1 VPLQRLYPAASST
14 RESFVSP
21 LQLSSPARHYDAQ
34 YNPHVINQQHIIDL
48 SALVSGDFLPNENSS
63 RPLADKVALVTG
75 AGRGIGKAI
84 SLRLAEL
91 GAHTVLCG
99 RSPDALRDS
108 ALAIEQL
115 SAGNPE
121 QNPLVRRARGMTSAM
136 PLGRSSVIEC
146 DVSDNAAVEALA
158 KEVSNTFQRLDILV
172 NNAGIAG
179 PSGPLH
185 ELAPET
191 WDEVMNTNLRGVY
204 YCIRSLT
211 PLLIKTGAAHIIN
224 ISSLAGKNPV
234 PNLAAYSASKWGL
247 NGLSYSVAEELR
259 PHGIRVSVICPGS
272 VHTDFSLHAGKNAE
286 KMLQASDVAHA
297 VAMIVTQA
305 PQSFASEISLR
316 PTQKP

>member
-1 VPLQRLYPAASST
+1 M
-14 RESFVSP
+14 
-21 LQLSSPARHYDAQ
+21 
-34 YNPHVINQQHIIDL
+34 
-48 SALVSGDFLPNENSS
+48 PNENSY
-63 RPLADKVALVTG
+63 RPLPGKVALVTG

-84 SLRLAEL
+84 SLKLAEL
-91 GAHTVLCG
+91 GARVILCG
-99 RSPDALRDS
+99 RSRS
-108 ALAIEQL
+108 ALNDTAAAIGEL
-115 SAGNPE
+115 SAGGSG
-121 QNPLVRRARGMTSAM
+121 QS
-136 PLGRSSVIEC
+136 PLGKTSSAPPGQSSVIEC
-146 DVSDNAAVEALA
+146 DVTDRAAVEALA
-158 KEVSNTFQRLDILV
+158 KEVSRTFQRLDILV

-179 PSGPLH
+179 SSGPLH
-185 ELAPET
+185 ELAPDT

-211 PLLIKTGAAHIIN
+211 PLLIKTGVAHIIN

-305 PQSFASEISLR
+305 PQSFASEILLR